1 MRNYGRPIL
10 GLTHYVT
17 ICATYMGVQP
27 GYATDFNVNPLIRK
41 TEKHT
46 YTVSQKT
53 HQSVQEHP
61 NHSCMEFANI
71 L

>member
-1 MRNYGRPIL
+1 
-10 GLTHYVT
+10 
-17 ICATYMGVQP
+17 MGVQP